1 MECKLLENQ
10 VYVATTGEYRFCC
23 TSMEPSGKETIWTH
37 TPEEWLNS
45 ERVKTAR
52 EQFARN
58 EWPDACVRCKTE
70 EAAGIRSRRLDR
82 QFYGPGITHIDLRWS
97 NSCNLKCISCWSGS
111 SSSLNEE
118 AIEMKKNSIIPL
130 HPIFPNSVS
139 NWYDEKYLKYFE
151 NLPLKEVSFAG
162 GEPMMIKYLPEFLER
177 LDPDVIVRFTTNTTI
192 YNPKVVNV
200 LKKFK
205 KVIMTMS
212 IDAVGKRIEYI
223 RYGAKW
229 SEVETNAL
237 RYAEF
242 CKVDVA
248 PCISVLN
255 ALYHDELIEW
265 CDKNKIKL
273 YQPIMLSAPE
283 WLDIKN
289 APDSLKSKIKYF
301 HNWMDAPSDTI
312 KQKDFVDNINK
323 LDLWRHVNIRDY
335 LPEVADAYGI
345 N

>member
-23 TSMEPSGKETIWTH
+23 TSMESSNKETIWTH
-37 TPEEWLNS
+37 TPIQWLNS
-45 ERVKTAR
+45 EKIKKAK

-58 EWPDACVRCKTE
+58 EWPDSCLRCKHE
-70 EAAGIRSRRLDR
+70 EDAGLKSRRLDR
-82 QFYGPGITHIDLRWS
+82 QFYGPGISHIDLRWS

-118 AIEMKKNSIIPL
+118 AIEMKNNSITPL
-130 HPIFPNSVS
+130 HPIFPTSVS

-151 NLPLKEVSFAG
+151 DLPLKEVAFAG

-177 LDPDVIVRFTTNTTI
+177 LDPGVVVRFTTNVTI
-192 YNPKVVNV
+192 YNPKVVSI

-205 KVIMTMS
+205 KVIITMS

-223 RYGAKW
+223 RYGSKW
-229 SEVETNAL
+229 SSVEQNAL
-237 RYAEF
+237 LYNEF
-242 CKVDVA
+242 FKTDVA

-255 ALYHDELIEW
+255 AAYHDELIEW
-265 CDKNKIKL
+265 CDKNKVRL
-273 YQPIMLSAPE
+273 YHPIMLSTPE
-283 WLDIKN
+283 WLDIRN

-301 HNWMDAPSDTI
+301 DNWMNSSADII
-312 KQKDFVDNINK
+312 KQQDFVNNINK
-323 LDLWRHVNIRDY
+323 LDQWRKINIKDY
-335 LPEVADAYGI
+335 LPEVAAAYGI
-345 N
+345 